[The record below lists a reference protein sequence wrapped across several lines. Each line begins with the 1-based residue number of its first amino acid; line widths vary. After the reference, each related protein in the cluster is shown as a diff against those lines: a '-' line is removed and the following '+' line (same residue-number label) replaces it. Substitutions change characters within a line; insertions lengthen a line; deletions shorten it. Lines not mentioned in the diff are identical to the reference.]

1 MRRQLL
7 RRRDVVQGKAAENLR
22 VGRPKVRETLL
33 EEGDETLQS
42 DVPRQHEVQIRKGQA
57 GAKLR
62 LGGRVPEHPLRDD
75 GLQGP
80 PRVRRVRGGVR
91 LPGGASYNAPDGLR
105 RQRDVAPKRRGEQGL
120 QGRPRGI
127 RRRLDADIP
136 WRRVAA
142 TPRPC
147 DVDTPWRRVAPA
159 ATRLRTRRASAG
171 GWVAERSELRC
182 EKGSGQGEAKKN
194 CLDSCGECESV
205 TYQDVGGNFKFDS
218 CSDECSANDCKMPCV
233 TSAEDNQALFDFA
246 SAVID
251 DGKDVWL
258 GYQAPADVDSADPSK
273 YSWAPDCPS
282 TSFGRADISPT
293 SRGDAAATTWI
304 FLRRFAATP
313 RTPR

>member
-1 MRRQLL
+1 
-7 RRRDVVQGKAAENLR
+7 
-22 VGRPKVRETLL
+22 
-33 EEGDETLQS
+33 
-42 DVPRQHEVQIRKGQA
+42 
-57 GAKLR
+57 
-62 LGGRVPEHPLRDD
+62 
-75 GLQGP
+75 
-80 PRVRRVRGGVR
+80 
-91 LPGGASYNAPDGLR
+91 
-105 RQRDVAPKRRGEQGL
+105 
-120 QGRPRGI
+120 
-127 RRRLDADIP
+127 
-136 WRRVAA
+136 
-142 TPRPC
+142 
-147 DVDTPWRRVAPA
+147 VDTPWRRVAPA

-251 DGKDVWL
+251 DGEDVWL

-282 TSFGRADISPT
+282 TYTNWRAPNPD
-293 SRGDAAATTWI
+293 GDGGFKGGGAEMKMDSDVGDWNDNQKGTKN
-304 FLRRFAATP
+304 RCVCQC
-313 RTPR
+313 